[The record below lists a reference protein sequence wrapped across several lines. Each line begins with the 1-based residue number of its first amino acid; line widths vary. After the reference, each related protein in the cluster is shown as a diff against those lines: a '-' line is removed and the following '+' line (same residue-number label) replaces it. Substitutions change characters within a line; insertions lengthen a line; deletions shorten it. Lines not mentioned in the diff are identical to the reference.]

1 MKLGTWILSLLQ
13 PAMARILAA
22 LGFSVVSITG
32 MDAIFTQLKSQLVSG
47 LYALPV
53 DVLNVFLLVGGG
65 QALGMIVGAA
75 VTRLLLWKVQS
86 ATRILGVNPS

>member
-1 MKLGTWILSLLQ
+1 MKLGTWLLSLMS
-13 PAMARILAA
+13 PALGRILTA

-32 MDAIFTQLKSQLVSG
+32 MDAIFSQLKSQLVSG
-47 LYALPV
+47 LYSLPA

-65 QALGMIVGAA
+65 QALGIIVGAG
-75 VTRLLLWKVQS
+75 VTRLALWKISS